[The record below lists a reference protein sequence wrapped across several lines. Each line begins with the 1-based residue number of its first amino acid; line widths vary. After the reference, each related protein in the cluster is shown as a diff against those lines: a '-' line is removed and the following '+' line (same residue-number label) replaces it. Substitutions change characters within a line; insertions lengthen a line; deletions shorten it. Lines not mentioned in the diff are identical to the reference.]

1 MKAPADERDAKALA
15 QQLAEKSAS
24 ALVEQTDATPGE
36 KRRRV
41 KKLIEEPAFAARAR
55 QKNPG
60 A

>member
-1 MKAPADERDAKALA
+1 MKKPAEERDAKALA

-24 ALVEQTDATPGE
+24 ALVEETDATPGE

-41 KKLIEEPAFAARAR
+41 KKLTEEPAFAARAR
-55 QKNPG
+55 RKNPG